1 MSYKIIIN
9 ELKNKIENLKSEL
22 AESKKL
28 IEDLQE
34 KTKEINTNSFK
45 KDFKN

>member
-28 IEDLQE
+28 IEKL
-34 KTKEINTNSFK
+34 KFGGVKIITIFVGNN
-45 KDFKN
+45 